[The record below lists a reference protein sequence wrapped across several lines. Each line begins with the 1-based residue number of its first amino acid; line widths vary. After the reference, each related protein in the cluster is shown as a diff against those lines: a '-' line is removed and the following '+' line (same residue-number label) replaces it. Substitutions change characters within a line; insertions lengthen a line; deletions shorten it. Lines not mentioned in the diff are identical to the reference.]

1 MQLNLVI
8 IILKKSSTNVNVN
21 FILNLNKLICDF
33 IKTAKNELNQLVG
46 PGTWESWFFWKS
58 PNEEQKKNSCI
69 KSEIER
75 LLKHHDFE
83 VSKSCPL

>member
-58 PNEEQKKNSCI
+58 PNEEQKKKEESTQHVLEHTLASSCF
-69 KSEIER
+69 K
-75 LLKHHDFE
+75 
-83 VSKSCPL
+83 V